1 MNVRYARVS
10 TQDQNLDL
18 QLRALDAAGCEQVF
32 RDQGVS
38 GSQRDRPKLKQAL
51 AALSQGDSLVVWKLD
66 RLGRSLGHLI
76 ELVSDL
82 KERGIG
88 FVNISENIDTTS
100 PGGKLFFRVMGAL
113 AEFERDLIVERTKAG
128 MKAAE
133 KRGQHL
139 WRPRKLDRVQ
149 VEHAKDLIDQGKSRN
164 EVARLL
170 KVDPSTLYRRLQAVK
185 V

>member
-1 MNVRYARVS
+1 MNVRYARGS
-10 TQDQNLDL
+10 TQDQNIDL

-82 KERGIG
+82 KERGRI
-88 FVNISENIDTTS
+88 TS
-100 PGGKLFFRVMGAL
+100 YNVCYTKLL
-113 AEFERDLIVERTKAG
+113 
-128 MKAAE
+128 
-133 KRGQHL
+133 
-139 WRPRKLDRVQ
+139 RVQ
-149 VEHAKDLIDQGKSRN
+149 S
-164 EVARLL
+164 
-170 KVDPSTLYRRLQAVK
+170 PWFSP
-185 V
+185 